1 MQHNEGVETMIKAF
15 FLDFYGTVAHE
26 DGKII
31 KKITEIVCDTCIV
44 ENKSE
49 IGFIL
54 VERFSNNVY

>member
-1 MQHNEGVETMIKAF
+1 MIKAF